1 MKLEAKE
8 MQMLNYLMII
18 VQLYLIEE
26 WFTD

>member
-1 MKLEAKE
+1 MKLEVKE

-18 VQLYLIEE
+18 VQLCLIEE